1 MNRSRRTGVVAVA
14 ALLLG
19 GVAACTSSSPTAPAA
34 AIPAPAPTGSSG
46 TAPAGAP
53 GASGESAAGAAT
65 PQVRVTESNPPGDI
79 PDNQAY
85 VPYRPAGAPVS
96 VKVPEGWARSVTG
109 STTTF
114 SDKLNRIEIVTSK
127 AAAAPTT
134 TAVTSQ
140 DVARLQGAA
149 PSFSLGKVSTVN
161 PPAGNAVLLTY
172 RVDSAPDQVTGK
184 VVRDA
189 VERYTFYRS
198 GSRVDLSLIGPVNAD
213 NVDPWKIV
221 SNSVVW
227 Q

>member
-1 MNRSRRTGVVAVA
+1 MNRSRRTGVAAVA

-19 GVAACTSSSPTAPAA
+19 GVAACTSSSPTTAPA
-34 AIPAPAPTGSSG
+34 AIPAPAATGSSSPG
-46 TAPAGAP
+46 PAGAP
-53 GASGESAAGAAT
+53 AASAGSAAT

-85 VPYRPAGAPVS
+85 VPYRPAGASVS

-109 STTTF
+109 STTSFT
-114 SDKLNRIEIVTSK
+114 DKLNRIEIVTSK
-127 AAAAPTT
+127 AVAVPTT
-134 TAVTSQ
+134 TAVTNQ
-140 DVARLQGAA
+140 DVARLKAAA
-149 PSFSLGKVSTVN
+149 PSFSLGKVATVN
-161 PPAGNAVLLTY
+161 PPAGRAVLLTY
-172 RVDSAPDQVTGK
+172 QVDSAPDQVTGK